1 MCLEG
6 FFISRVSGFMMVRR
20 EMEEESVVKVI
31 ERASRSVVNINT
43 LRVLHDVFYRVVPV
57 KGMGSG
63 FIFDE
68 GGYILTNN
76 HVIEN
81 AERVVAT
88 LIDGRQFEGKLVGTC
103 KSSDTAVIKIGGDNL
118 EAVEL
123 GDSDKLRVGQRVFAI
138 GNPFGLEGGP
148 TVTAG
153 VISAVNRTIR
163 SQEGVFR
170 DLVQTDAAINPG
182 NSGGPLIDTEGRVI
196 AINTA
201 IIPFAQGIGFAVP
214 VNAAR
219 SCSRDLIAHGAVMR
233 PWLGLT
239 GLNITRDV
247 AGHYELPVQRGVLVV
262 DVVSGSPADKGGVRK
277 EDIILQFD
285 NVEVGRVEDL
295 QGILEKRRAGDRA
308 GLAILRG
315 SRKGQLQVVLERTP

>member
-6 FFISRVSGFMMVRR
+6 FFIGRVSGSMMVGRV
-20 EMEEESVVKVI
+20 MEEESVVKVI
-31 ERASRSVVNINT
+31 EKANRSVVNINT
-43 LRVLHDVFYRVVPV
+43 LKVLRDVFYRVVPV

-68 GGYILTNN
+68 GGYIMTNN

-88 LIDGRQFEGKLVGTC
+88 LTDGRQFEGKLVGTC
-103 KSSDTAVIKIGGDNL
+103 KSSDTAVIKIGGDKL

-163 SQEGVFR
+163 SQEEVFR

-214 VNAAR
+214 INAAR
-219 SCSRDLIAHGAVMR
+219 ACSQDLIAHGAVMK

-247 AGHYELPVQRGVLVV
+247 AGYYELPVDRGVLVV
-262 DVVSGSPADKGGVRK
+262 DLVSGSPADKGGVRK
-277 EDIILQFD
+277 GDIILEFD
-285 NVEVGRVEDL
+285 DVEVARVEDL
-295 QGILEKRRAGDRA
+295 QSILEKRRSGDRA
-308 GLAILRG
+308 RLTIMRG
-315 SRKGQLQVVLERTP
+315 SRRGQLQVVLERTP

>member
-1 MCLEG
+1 MCLEDFLIG
-6 FFISRVSGFMMVRR
+6 RSYCVMMVGR
-20 EMEEESVVKVI
+20 MTEEESVVKVI
-31 ERASRSVVNINT
+31 EKASQSVVNINT

-57 KGMGSG
+57 KGMGLG

-68 GGYILTNN
+68 GGYIMTNN

-88 LIDGRQFEGKLVGTC
+88 LTDGRQFEGKLVGTC
-103 KSSDTAVIKIGGDNL
+103 KSSDTAVIKIDGGNL
-118 EAVEL
+118 TAIEL

-148 TVTAG
+148 TVTGG

-163 SQEGVFR
+163 SREGVFR

-219 SCSRDLIAHGAVMR
+219 ACSQDLIAHGAVMR

-247 AGHYELPVQRGVLVV
+247 AGHYELPVQVGVLVV

-277 EDIILQFD
+277 ADIILQFD
-285 NVEVGRVEDL
+285 NVEVARVEDL
-295 QGILEKRRAGDRA
+295 QGILKKRRAGDRA
-308 GLAILRG
+308 GLTILRG

>member
-1 MCLEG
+1 
-6 FFISRVSGFMMVRR
+6 
-20 EMEEESVVKVI
+20 VI
-31 ERASRSVVNINT
+31 ERASQSVVNINT

-68 GGYILTNN
+68 GGYIMTNN
-76 HVIEN
+76 HVVEN

-88 LIDGRQFEGKLVGTC
+88 LTDGRQFEGKLVGTC
-103 KSSDTAVIKIGGDNL
+103 KSSDTAVIKIDGDNL
-118 EAVEL
+118 TAVEL

-148 TVTAG
+148 TVTGG

-163 SQEGVFR
+163 SREGVFR

-219 SCSRDLIAHGAVMR
+219 ACSQDLIAHGAVMK

-247 AGHYELPVQRGVLVV
+247 AGHYELPVQKGVLVV
-262 DVVSGSPADKGGVRK
+262 DVVSDSPADKGGVRK
-277 EDIILQFD
+277 ADIILQFD
-285 NVEVGRVEDL
+285 NVEVARVEDL
-295 QGILEKRRAGDRA
+295 QGILQERKAGDRA
-308 GLAILRG
+308 GLTILRG

>member
-6 FFISRVSGFMMVRR
+6 FFIGRPNGFMLAGRM
-20 EMEEESVVKVI
+20 MEEESLVKVI
-31 ERASRSVVNINT
+31 EKATQSVVNINT

-68 GGYILTNN
+68 GGYIMTNN
-76 HVIEN
+76 HVVEN

-88 LIDGRQFEGKLVGTC
+88 LTDGRQFEGKLVGTC
-103 KSSDTAVIKIGGDNL
+103 KSSDTAVIKIDGGNL
-118 EAVEL
+118 TAIEL

-148 TVTAG
+148 TVTGG

-163 SQEGVFR
+163 SREGVFR

-219 SCSRDLIAHGAVMR
+219 SCSQDLITHGAVMR

-247 AGHYELPVQRGVLVV
+247 AGHYELPVQKGVLVV
-262 DVVSGSPADKGGVRK
+262 DVVSGSPAEKGGVRK
-277 EDIILQFD
+277 GDIILEFD
-285 NVEVGRVEDL
+285 SVEVGRVEDL
-295 QGILEKRRAGDRA
+295 QGILQKRRAGDRA
-308 GLAILRG
+308 GLTIMRG

>member
-1 MCLEG
+1 
-6 FFISRVSGFMMVRR
+6 
-20 EMEEESVVKVI
+20 MEEESVVKVI

-68 GGYILTNN
+68 GGYIMTNN

-88 LIDGRQFEGKLVGTC
+88 LTDGRQFEGKLVGTC
-103 KSSDTAVIKIGGDNL
+103 RSSDTAVIRIGGDKL

-123 GDSDKLRVGQRVFAI
+123 GDSDKLRAGQRVFAI

-214 VNAAR
+214 INAAR
-219 SCSRDLIAHGAVMR
+219 SCSQDLIAHGAVMK

-247 AGHYELPVQRGVLVV
+247 AGYYELPVDRGVLVV
-262 DVVSGSPADKGGVRK
+262 DAVSGSPADKGGVRK
-277 EDIILQFD
+277 GDIILEFD
-285 NVEVGRVEDL
+285 NVEVARVEDL
-295 QGILEKRRAGDRA
+295 QGILQKRRAGDRA
-308 GLAILRG
+308 GLTILRG
-315 SRKGQLQVVLERTP
+315 SRKGQLQVILERTP

>member
-1 MCLEG
+1 M
-6 FFISRVSGFMMVRR
+6 
-20 EMEEESVVKVI
+20 MEEESLVKVI
-31 ERASRSVVNINT
+31 EIASRSVVNINT
-43 LRVLHDVFYRVVPV
+43 LRVLHDAFYRVVPV

-88 LIDGRQFEGKLVGTC
+88 LTDGRQFEGKLVGTC
-103 KSSDTAVIKIGGDNL
+103 KSSDTAVIKIDGDNL
-118 EAVEL
+118 TTIEL

-148 TVTAG
+148 TVTGG
-153 VISAVNRTIR
+153 VISAINRTIR
-163 SQEGVFR
+163 SREGVFR

-182 NSGGPLIDTEGRVI
+182 NSGGPLIDTEGKVI

-219 SCSRDLIAHGAVMR
+219 ACSQDLIAHGAVMR

-247 AGHYELPVQRGVLVV
+247 AGHYELPVQKGVLVV

-285 NVEVGRVEDL
+285 NVEVTRVEDL
-295 QGILEKRRAGDRA
+295 QGILQKRRAGDRA
-308 GLAILRG
+308 GLTILRG